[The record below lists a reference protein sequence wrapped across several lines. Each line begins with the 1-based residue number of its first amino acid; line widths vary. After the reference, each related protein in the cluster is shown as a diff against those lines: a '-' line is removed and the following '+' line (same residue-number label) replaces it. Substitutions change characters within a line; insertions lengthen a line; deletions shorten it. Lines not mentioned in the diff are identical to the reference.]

1 MDVDKFQSLVFSS
14 TGLLMRLEQLEDNL
28 ALEGLSNAETHL
40 DERKFKI
47 TTILKNTEVID
58 SIKRFNPSENQ
69 KILENTDEGLFDS
82 KAPFVRRNED
92 VFIFSTSSNILD
104 KLTITK
110 EEISQIDLQKEEEHV
125 ESTAVDLLKKEQNK
139 EKFKYTFN
147 LEQLIDMNE
156 RFIRDKLKFKIIDGQ
171 LYYTKK
177 ALSQQEIRERNI
189 EKAKLEEKQ
198 SALLEVLS
206 KSRKSKFSDEAECSK
221 NASYRKLTKKLT
233 TQGSSTNLVRNSMR
247 PGVRNRTGIYGNVRS
262 RARGEFQAKQKFIGR
277 INPLDPNSPSDTL
290 KYSFDLYSGFMGN
303 LDLGGIV
310 DFTVS
315 STGRTVFVLTK
326 SGEIH
331 MFAQANGRY
340 SGVYD
345 LSKASVEEKFGD
357 FEKKLGLRK
366 SPNRRTV
373 KRKSM
378 ADLSSSSDS
387 SDESSED
394 ASKLGLNF
402 RR

>member
-1 MDVDKFQSLVFSS
+1 
-14 TGLLMRLEQLEDNL
+14 LEQLEDNL